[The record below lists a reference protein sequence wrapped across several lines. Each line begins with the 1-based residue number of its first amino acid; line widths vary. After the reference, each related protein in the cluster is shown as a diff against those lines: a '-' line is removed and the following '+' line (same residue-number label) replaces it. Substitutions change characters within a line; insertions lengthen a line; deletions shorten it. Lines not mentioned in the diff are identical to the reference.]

1 MSGNPTP
8 LHLAE
13 PLGID
18 EARTASRA
26 LASQR
31 RGAEANLES
40 AVETAAAT
48 ERDYRLAL
56 AKAFAKYADRGT
68 AAQREAE
75 ARADVAEQ
83 SYKRDLA
90 AGMVKVCQERL
101 RGLEGERAQLRALMD
116 LSKSTYG
123 TGA

>member
-1 MSGNPTP
+1 MTGNPTP
-8 LHLAE
+8 LYMSE
-13 PLGID
+13 PLGMD
-18 EARTASRA
+18 EARQASRA

-31 RGAEANLES
+31 RGAESNLEA
-40 AVETAAAT
+40 AVEKAAET

-83 SYKRDLA
+83 SYARDLA

-116 LSKSTYG
+116 LSAKTYG
-123 TGA
+123 AVA